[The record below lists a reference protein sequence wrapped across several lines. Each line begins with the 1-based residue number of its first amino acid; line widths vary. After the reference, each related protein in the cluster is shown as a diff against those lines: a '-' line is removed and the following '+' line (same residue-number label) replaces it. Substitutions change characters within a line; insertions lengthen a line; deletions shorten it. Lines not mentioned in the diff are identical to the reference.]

1 MFIYSYVMINIRLL
15 ILLLVIDIEYE
26 SVMSDRIFF
35 KNMFYI
41 IIKSDFLQIND
52 LINFLMLLEICVFLV
67 EIMFIDIIDL
77 KSILKDVLLLLFMK
91 IKSLDDFLLVQ
102 IISSLIQIISI
113 EFVLVDFKLLF
124 FINKEIVVLS
134 NYFENF
140 DNL

>member
-1 MFIYSYVMINIRLL
+1 MINIRLL

-26 SVMSDRIFF
+26 SVMSDGIFF

-52 LINFLMLLEICVFLV
+52 LINFLMLIEICVFLV

-113 EFVLVDFKLLF
+113 EFVIFDFKLLF

>member
-52 LINFLMLLEICVFLV
+52 LINFLMLIEICVFLV

-124 FINKEIVVLS
+124 FINKEIVFLS

>member
-1 MFIYSYVMINIRLL
+1 MINIRLL

-26 SVMSDRIFF
+26 SVMSDGIFF

>member
-1 MFIYSYVMINIRLL
+1 MINIRLL

-26 SVMSDRIFF
+26 SVMSDGIFF

-52 LINFLMLLEICVFLV
+52 LINFLMLIEICVFLV

>member
-1 MFIYSYVMINIRLL
+1 MFN
-15 ILLLVIDIEYE
+15 
-26 SVMSDRIFF
+26 
-35 KNMFYI
+35 
-41 IIKSDFLQIND
+41 
-52 LINFLMLLEICVFLV
+52 
-67 EIMFIDIIDL
+67 DIIDL
-77 KSILKDVLLLLFMK
+77 KSILNDVLLLLFMK

-140 DNL
+140 DNLLVSFDIILSQFYK

>member
-1 MFIYSYVMINIRLL
+1 MINIRLL
-15 ILLLVIDIEYE
+15 LLLLVIDIEYE
-26 SVMSDRIFF
+26 SVMSDGIFF

-52 LINFLMLLEICVFLV
+52 LINFLMLIEICVFLV

-113 EFVLVDFKLLF
+113 EFVIFDFKLLF

>member
-1 MFIYSYVMINIRLL
+1 M
-15 ILLLVIDIEYE
+15 DIEYE
-26 SVMSDRIFF
+26 SVMSDGIFF

-52 LINFLMLLEICVFLV
+52 LINFLMLIEICVFLV

-77 KSILKDVLLLLFMK
+77 KSILKDVQLLLFMK
-91 IKSLDDFLLVQ
+91 IKSLDDFLLV
-102 IISSLIQIISI
+102 QIISI

-140 DNL
+140 YNL

>member
-1 MFIYSYVMINIRLL
+1 
-15 ILLLVIDIEYE
+15 
-26 SVMSDRIFF
+26 
-35 KNMFYI
+35 
-41 IIKSDFLQIND
+41 
-52 LINFLMLLEICVFLV
+52 
-67 EIMFIDIIDL
+67 MFIDIIDL

-102 IISSLIQIISI
+102 IISSLIQIIII

-124 FINKEIVVLS
+124 FINKEIVFLS